1 VFCKI
6 IFVYL
11 FFRLLDEQR
20 FPNIELFLQHF
31 NKSDDSFLFVFVL
44 LLKTFSIEELW
55 DMIQDLLE
63 PESTSRSSRQKRIN
77 RLSNLESAKTSK
89 QESLLTKP
97 LAGWI
102 TGEELLDELTKLIPN
117 SK

>member
-11 FFRLLDEQR
+11 FVRLLDEQR
-20 FPNIELFLQHF
+20 FPKIELFLQHF

-77 RLSNLESAKTSK
+77 RLSDLESLKTSK

-97 LAGWI
+97 LSGWI
-102 TGEELLDELTKLIPN
+102 TGEELLDKLTKLIPN